1 MNLRR
6 RLAILI
12 TVRLILSTLLLG
24 SATLVQINQPGAF
37 PVNPFFFLIGL
48 TFALSVVYAL
58 TLRFV
63 ERHPWLVDV
72 QLAGDAL
79 IISAFFL
86 ITGGITSYFSSL
98 FVLPIIA
105 ASTFRFR
112 RGALQIATLSAILY
126 TGIVLAQYVEALG
139 YVEAGLSMV
148 PAVALPPARFAQYTS
163 AINLFGFFAVAVLAG
178 SLAEGLRHTGA
189 RLERASHE
197 IADLQAF
204 NQHVIDSLVSGLI
217 TTADDGTIL
226 TINRA
231 ACTITGYLPE
241 RAVGRPVGEIL
252 QLPGTFVAALAADLR
267 TRRSSRLD
275 LTYRTVDTRMIELGL
290 SAMRLTMPDQAEGYL
305 FSFQDITEI
314 RRLERGSRIQQ
325 RLAAVGE
332 MAAGIAHEIRN
343 PLASMS
349 GSMQILRKELPLSE
363 EQAQLMDIVLHES
376 ERLNDTIRSFLAYA
390 RPQRFA
396 VTRLDVRPILQ
407 DTATLLRNG
416 PDVHATHRV
425 EVETPPV
432 PVWFEA
438 DEGQVR
444 QIVWNLATNGLRA
457 MPDGGTLRLSVRREA
472 AGNGERVV
480 LTVRDE
486 GIGIRAEELDRI
498 FQPFHSSFTKGTGLG
513 LAIVH
518 RIVTD
523 YDGSIDVSSDMGA
536 GTTVSV
542 RLPVKQDAASP
553 RLTAGSA
560 R

>member
-1 MNLRR
+1 MDLRR

-12 TVRLILSTLLLG
+12 TLRLVLSTLLLG

-48 TFALSVVYAL
+48 TYALSVAYAL

-63 ERHPWLVDV
+63 ERHQWLVDV

-79 IISAFFL
+79 MISAFFFV
-86 ITGGITSYFSSL
+86 TGGVTSYFSSL

-112 RGALQIATLSAILY
+112 RGALQVASLSAVLCA
-126 TGIVLAQYVEALG
+126 GIVLFQYLEVLG
-139 YVEAGLSMV
+139 YVATGWNLE
-148 PAVALPPARFAQYTS
+148 PAVALPPPRFAQYTT
-163 AINLFGFFAVAVLAG
+163 AINLFGFFAVALLAG

-197 IADLQAF
+197 IADLHAF
-204 NQHVIDSLVSGLI
+204 NQHVIDSLVSGLVT
-217 TTADDGTIL
+217 TTAEGDIL

-231 ACTITGYLPE
+231 ACEITGHTP
-241 RAVGRPVGEIL
+241 ASAPGRPIAEVL
-252 QLPGTFVAALAADLR
+252 QLPATFVETLASDLR
-267 TRRSSRLD
+267 NRRSIRHD
-275 LTYRTVDTRMIELGL
+275 LAYRTVDRRSIELGL
-290 SAMRLTMPDQAEGYL
+290 SAMRLVMPDQAQGYV

-349 GSMQILRKELPLSE
+349 GSMQVLRKELPLSE

-390 RPQRFA
+390 RPQR
-396 VTRLDVRPILQ
+396 VSLTRLDLRSILQ

-416 PDVHATHRV
+416 PDVHASHRID
-425 EVETPPV
+425 VETPPI
-432 PVWFEA
+432 PVWVEA
-438 DEGQVR
+438 DEAQVR
-444 QIVWNLATNGLRA
+444 QILWNLATNGLRA
-457 MPDGGTLRLSVRREA
+457 MIAGGTLHLSVSGDP
-472 AGNGERVV
+472 AGDVERIV
-480 LTVRDE
+480 LAVRDE
-486 GIGIRAEELDRI
+486 GVGIRPEDLDHI

-518 RIVTD
+518 RIVSD
-523 YDGSIDVSSDMGA
+523 YDGTIDVSSSVGV

-542 RLPVKQDAASP
+542 RLPVK
-553 RLTAGSA
+553 R
-560 R
+560 